1 MEQKNKSFYVENPF
15 EKATDTRH
23 VSHSCQHKLFYVE
36 NPFEKATDT
45 RQISHFTI
53 KTSYFTLKILLKRL
67 RTLDTYHVTSRVEVD
82 SVRSRVATG
91 YQPKSLKAS
100 AQYVQD

>member
-1 MEQKNKSFYVENPF
+1 MISVDRKSNTIYQIVNFL
-15 EKATDTRH
+15 
-23 VSHSCQHKLFYVE
+23 HKSSGYRGSWPKIVFVHFDYSPISLLFKIRSYS
-36 NPFEKATDT
+36 F
-45 RQISHFTI
+45 HFT
-53 KTSYFTLKILLKRL
+53 FTTR
-67 RTLDTYHVTSRVEVD
+67 REEVD